1 MSIQP
6 HTSYLVCGT
15 PRSGSS
21 LLCEALVN
29 TGIAGQPEEYFQP
42 SNEVLWQQRWGT
54 STYAAYLA
62 CTIEHCTSPNGVFG
76 VKMMWGYFDH
86 FLRNVRQ
93 MQDFKEQ
100 ELSACKLLQ
109 ALFPNLRYIWIKRRD
124 TLRQAISHAKAMQTN
139 LWAVR
144 AGHTPIPA
152 RVPRFSFMQIDYMMQ
167 EISAHDAAWQRFF
180 TENGIQPLVIM
191 YEDCV
196 VSYEETVRKVLQHL
210 DIPGAE
216 LVTCSPVS
224 MKKQADAQ
232 SEAWVQRYLQLKRA
246 RRYRLLSSVNKCLL
260 STRAGSY
267 ITKRRDPSLRS
278 G

>member
-1 MSIQP
+1 MIMQP

-42 SNEVLWQQRWGT
+42 SNEVLWRERWGT
-54 STYAAYLA
+54 STYAEYLER
-62 CTIEHCTSPNGVFG
+62 TIEHCTSPNGVFG

-93 MQDFKEQ
+93 MPDYKEQ
-100 ELSACKLLQ
+100 ELSDCKLLQ

-124 TLRQAISHAKAMQTN
+124 TVRQAVSHTKAMQTN

-144 AGHTPIPA
+144 AENATLPA
-152 RVPRFSFMQIDYMMQ
+152 RTPEFSFMQIDYMVQ

-180 TENGIQPLVIM
+180 TENGIQPLVII
-191 YEDCV
+191 YEDSV
-196 VSYEETVRKVLQHL
+196 ANYEETVRKALQHL
-210 DIPGAE
+210 DIPGTE
-216 LVTCSPVS
+216 LVTCSPVT

-232 SEAWVQRYLQLKRA
+232 SEQWVQRYLQLKQQA
-246 RRYRLLSSVNKCLL
+246 RRYRIVSYVNKYLLSFLL
-260 STRAGSY
+260 STKAGSF
-267 ITKRRDPSLRS
+267 IMKKR